1 MILLGWFRS
10 ENVRIDGGVTEYD
23 ADDDDDDDVDDDDD
37 DDDDADDDADMSQN
51 IMLTRTA
58 PAISVAMTAVN
69 KANLV
74 CLSKL
79 GKSLRSAFSHL

>member
-10 ENVRIDGGVTEYD
+10 ENVRIGGGVTEYD
-23 ADDDDDDDVDDDDD
+23 AADVDYDDDDD
-37 DDDDADDDADMSQN
+37 DDDADMSQN
-51 IMLTRTA
+51 IMLTRT
-58 PAISVAMTAVN
+58 PPVISVAMTAVN

>member
-10 ENVRIDGGVTEYD
+10 ENVRIGGGVTDYD
-23 ADDDDDDDVDDDDD
+23 AADDDDD
-37 DDDDADDDADMSQN
+37 DDDDNDADMSQN
-51 IMLTRTA
+51 IMLTRT
-58 PAISVAMTAVN
+58 PPVISVAMTAVN

>member
-1 MILLGWFRS
+1 MVLLGWFRS

-23 ADDDDDDDVDDDDD
+23 ADDDDDD
-37 DDDDADDDADMSQN
+37 DDDADMSQN

>member
-10 ENVRIDGGVTEYD
+10 ENVRIGGGVTEYD
-23 ADDDDDDDVDDDDD
+23 AADVDDDYGDDDDDDD
-37 DDDDADDDADMSQN
+37 DDDADMSQN

>member
-10 ENVRIDGGVTEYD
+10 ENVRIGGGVTEYD
-23 ADDDDDDDVDDDDD
+23 AADVVDD
-37 DDDDADDDADMSQN
+37 DDDADMSQN

>member
-1 MILLGWFRS
+1 MVLLGFRS

-23 ADDDDDDDVDDDDD
+23 ADDDDDD
-37 DDDDADDDADMSQN
+37 DDDADMSQN

>member
-10 ENVRIDGGVTEYD
+10 ENVRIGGGVTEYD
-23 ADDDDDDDVDDDDD
+23 ADDVDYDGDD
-37 DDDDADDDADMSQN
+37 DDDADMSQN
-51 IMLTRTA
+51 IMLTRT
-58 PAISVAMTAVN
+58 PPVISVAMTAVN

-79 GKSLRSAFSHL
+79 GNSLRSAFSHL

>member
-1 MILLGWFRS
+1 MLDNRDWLDIQCILVLLGWFRS
-10 ENVRIDGGVTEYD
+10 ENVRIGGGITEYD
-23 ADDDDDDDVDDDDD
+23 ADDDDD
-37 DDDDADDDADMSQN
+37 DDDADMSQN
-51 IMLTRTA
+51 IMLTRT
-58 PAISVAMTAVN
+58 PPVISVAMTAVN

>member
-1 MILLGWFRS
+1 MVLLGSFRS
-10 ENVRIDGGVTEYD
+10 ENVRIGGGVTEYD
-23 ADDDDDDDVDDDDD
+23 AADVDDDDD
-37 DDDDADDDADMSQN
+37 DDDDADMSQN
-51 IMLTRTA
+51 IMLTRT
-58 PAISVAMTAVN
+58 PPVISVAMTAVN